1 MRADG
6 LGRGIATAFA
16 EAGAPVVAV
25 SRTAA
30 AFPEPANGAGTIAA
44 RSGQPMEEY
53 LQHVGPLVTPD
64 IAGAALVELVQADPA
79 TTAPGYRL
87 TGAGLQKLP

>member
-1 MRADG
+1 MTSTRASRG

-30 AFPEPANGAGTIAA
+30 AFPEPRGPGHHLHPGAA
-44 RSGQPMEEY
+44 RITPLGD
-53 LQHVGPLVTPD
+53 VGRPAVQVSRPVESWVLV
-64 IAGAALVELVQADPA
+64 G
-79 TTAPGYRL
+79 
-87 TGAGLQKLP
+87 